1 MCLSFPVYSSGHCA
15 VCLVYR
21 IWFYYFHSSST
32 CHAMSSTRVID
43 KEVWTQ
49 LSKIYRE
56 TMLWKMCTMLLADNK
71 YT

>member
-1 MCLSFPVYSSGHCA
+1 MCLSVYWYSSECCIM
-15 VCLVYR
+15 CLDYR

-32 CHAMSSTRVID
+32 FHAMSSTRVID

-56 TMLWKMCTMLLADNK
+56 TVLGKMCMMLLADNK
-71 YT
+71 